1 MKTKLTL
8 TIDRTTIEKAKAI
21 ARQKG
26 SSLSELIENHLNEQI
41 KSATNEELNV
51 PEEFR
56 DLFGSVNFPADL
68 NEKEEIRN
76 ILSEKFSR

>member
-21 ARQKG
+21 AKQKG
-26 SSLSELIENHLNEQI
+26 NSLSELIENHLNEEI
-41 KSATNEELNV
+41 KSASNEELKV

-76 ILSEKFSR
+76 ILSERLSK